1 MMIIKI
7 ITLTYKI
14 CCKHFKLH
22 MSEPKIRERERE
34 KVLKISTEIFVVV
47 VVIFVYVP

>member
-22 MSEPKIRERERE
+22 MSEPKIREREKER
-34 KVLKISTEIFVVV
+34 KK
-47 VVIFVYVP
+47 

>member
-22 MSEPKIRERERE
+22 MSEPKIREREKERKRE
-34 KVLKISTEIFVVV
+34 KVLKIFVVV
-47 VVIFVYVP
+47 VILVYVP